1 MSMNTLET
9 DILKLQ
15 ELAASAGAQGY
26 LDTLSNK
33 MMQLADLLGIKT
45 QRALVRSRFQRVDQ
59 ISIHF
64 STWRKKNGQSRT
76 FHESSD
82 LLIDPADIRKRAAV
96 FMKTCIK

>member
-9 DILKLQ
+9 AILKLQ
-15 ELAASAGAQGY
+15 ELAESAGAQGY

-33 MMQLADLLGIKT
+33 MM
-45 QRALVRSRFQRVDQ
+45 
-59 ISIHF
+59 HF